1 MRGILKQQ
9 TANSQAQMTTKFE
22 VRCDHCDV
30 SYPIGTKRC
39 MYCGGRP
46 GHKPLFARQIAVDPL
61 GDIELLNEPFEPLE
75 PLEPLEPGAPES
87 RPICPIAEAD
97 EEEVEQGRGSIFR
110 LFGNL
115 SWVILFALVTLY
127 RACTG

>member
-1 MRGILKQQ
+1 MRGTLKQK
-9 TANSQAQMTTKFE
+9 TAISQARMTTEFE

-30 SYPIGTKRC
+30 SFPVGTKRC

-46 GHKPLFARQIAVDPL
+46 GHRPLFARQIKIDPL
-61 GDIELLNEPFEPLE
+61 GDIELLNEPI
-75 PLEPLEPGAPES
+75 EPGAPVS
-87 RPICPIAEAD
+87 TPIAPID
-97 EEEVEQGRGSIFR
+97 EPDEDEVEQARGSIFR

-115 SWVILFALVTLY
+115 SWVILFALITLY

>member
-1 MRGILKQQ
+1 VGIPRSPDNLWNHARHSQ
-9 TANSQAQMTTKFE
+9 TANGKQPGPDDDE
-22 VRCDHCDV
+22 VR
-30 SYPIGTKRC
+30 SS
-39 MYCGGRP
+39 

-87 RPICPIAEAD
+87 RPIAPIDEPD

>member
-1 MRGILKQQ
+1 MRGTLKQKI
-9 TANSQAQMTTKFE
+9 AINQASMTTEFE

-30 SYPIGTKRC
+30 SFPVGTKRC

-46 GHKPLFARQIAVDPL
+46 GHKPLFARQITVDPL

-75 PLEPLEPGAPES
+75 PGAPVA
-87 RPICPIAEAD
+87 RPIAPIDEPE
-97 EEEVEQGRGSIFR
+97 EEEVEQARGSIFR

-115 SWVILFALVTLY
+115 SWVILFALITLY